1 MFISFLTPS
10 VFEDVHA
17 RHLCV
22 FYRQL
27 GAFGRD
33 QIAFIGEPAYFRH
46 PADLRAEGRPEWQES
61 WRNAYGYAPP
71 KDLDGLRFGTLP
83 PDLFRARLRRLKSS
97 WKLYGQMLTR
107 RLPELEAAFS
117 TGLESLGQ
125 VGPREAVLTFAN
137 NPSVAHVAGRHRI
150 PIVHNEFGPLR
161 PPAYEMTGYWDRSG
175 VSRGTEAAR
184 RFRVFSREVA
194 AAHVPMRSSDE
205 LLHTLRRVPMPDVP
219 APQQAPYRVGVAL
232 QGEDNA
238 HVHGT
243 GALDL
248 LSMARQRHHRD
259 EILVRYHSGAVAR
272 YADSL
277 GVTDDSP
284 GATEFIVRCE
294 TVLTVSSGT
303 ALEALLLGRRA
314 VVVGDSPFALAADR
328 SLDVSPA
335 RRGARHLRAL
345 NFLVFGYLVPG
356 ALMFDPDYVRWRLT
370 SPSELDIFRHHQR
383 WYRDR
388 LASTTQ
394 QMSSPVGVA
403 AAATPLDAV
412 PESSVPLPLVV
423 FGAGAATPGLVAG
436 LRPDRFALLEVF
448 DNDRSKWGTSL
459 AGLTITPPRFRP
471 EASVAV
477 ASETH
482 ADAIV
487 HQLRGLGYAPERILR
502 LR

>member
-27 GAFGRD
+27 GAIPRD
-33 QIAFIGEPAYFRH
+33 QIAFIGEPAYFRS
-46 PADLRAEGRPEWQES
+46 PRDLQAEGRPEWQES
-61 WRNAYGYAPP
+61 WRDAYGYTPP
-71 KDLDGLRFGTLP
+71 ADLRGLRFATLP
-83 PDLFRARLRRLKSS
+83 DDLFGARLRRLQSS

-117 TGLESLGQ
+117 TALDSLD
-125 VGPREAVLTFAN
+125 RERHEAVLTFAN
-137 NPSVAHVAGRHRI
+137 NPSVAYVAARRNM

-161 PPAYEMTGYWDRSG
+161 PPAYEMTGYWDRTG

-184 RFRVFSREVA
+184 RFRAFSREVA
-194 AAHVPMRSSDE
+194 GARVPMQSRE
-205 LLHTLRRVPMPDVP
+205 EILHTLRRAPMPDMP
-219 APQQAPYRVGVAL
+219 EARLAPFRVGVAL

-238 HVHGT
+238 HVHGVD
-243 GALDL
+243 ALDL
-248 LSMARQRHHRD
+248 LSMARRHCRRD
-259 EILVRYHSGAVAR
+259 EILVRYHAGAMAR
-272 YADSL
+272 YSDTL

-284 GATEFIVRCE
+284 GATEFIRRCE

-303 ALEALLLGRRA
+303 ALEALLHGRRA
-314 VVVGDSPFALAADR
+314 VVVGDSPFALAADG
-328 SLDVSPA
+328 SLDAPPA

-356 ALMFDPDYVRWRLT
+356 SLMFDPEYIRWRLS
-370 SPSELDIFRHHQR
+370 SPSELDIVRHHQR
-383 WYRDR
+383 WYRER
-388 LASTTQ
+388 QASCAPP
-394 QMSSPVGVA
+394 SL
-403 AAATPLDAV
+403 LDAV
-412 PESSVPLPLVV
+412 PAAGVPLPLVV

-448 DNDRSKWGTSL
+448 DNDASKWGTRLS
-459 AGLTITPPRFRP
+459 GLTIAPPRFRP

-477 ASETH
+477 ASATH

-487 HQLRGLGYAPERILR
+487 HQLRGLGYPPERILR
-502 LR
+502 LL